1 MRRPSLWRMVLSL
14 IGAAVRLI
22 AAHKQEAASPP
33 QRLLPVFSQMH
44 APNSAHLRELFL
56 LFPPKRHIIAV

>member
-22 AAHKQEAASPP
+22 AAHKQEAASP
-33 QRLLPVFSQMH
+33 QRLLPVFHKCTSQI
-44 APNSAHLRELFL
+44 PLISANFSCIL
-56 LFPPKRHIIAV
+56 PQYTIS

>member
-22 AAHKQEAASPP
+22 AAHKQEAASEE
-33 QRLLPVFSQMH
+33 RLLPVFSQMH
-44 APNSAHLRELFL
+44 AQNSAHKCEFFL

>member
-22 AAHKQEAASPP
+22 AAHKQEAASL
-33 QRLLPVFSQMH
+33 QRLLPVFSQMY
-44 APNSAHLRELFL
+44 APNSAHKREFFL
-56 LFPPKRHIIAV
+56 LFAPIHHIIAV

>member
-1 MRRPSLWRMVLSL
+1 MRRPSLWHMVLSL

-33 QRLLPVFSQMH
+33 RRLLPVFSQMY
-44 APNSAHLRELFL
+44 APDSAHKCELFL
-56 LFPPKRHIIAV
+56 LFAPIRHIIAV

>member
-22 AAHKQEAASPP
+22 AAHKQEAASP
-33 QRLLPVFSQMH
+33 QRPLPVFSQMH

>member
-33 QRLLPVFSQMH
+33 RGCF
-44 APNSAHLRELFL
+44 LF
-56 LFPPKRHIIAV
+56 FTNVRPKFRS